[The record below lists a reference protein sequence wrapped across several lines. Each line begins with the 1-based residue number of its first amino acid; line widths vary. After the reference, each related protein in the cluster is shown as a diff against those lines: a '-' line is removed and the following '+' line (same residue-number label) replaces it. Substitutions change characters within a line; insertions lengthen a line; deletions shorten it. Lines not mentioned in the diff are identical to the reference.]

1 MSLMCDLF
9 VSHVI
14 LWKVSVSV
22 MWYYAS
28 DCNDF
33 IIFRVYL
40 QKKKKNT
47 LSICTH
53 TYTNT
58 VTIGV
63 ICFKLSWYLLS
74 VKDTEEGNRDW
85 EPVAN
90 RTDLITSYSF

>member
-1 MSLMCDLF
+1 MHLTVMISLFSGSIC
-9 VSHVI
+9 
-14 LWKVSVSV
+14 K
-22 MWYYAS
+22 
-28 DCNDF
+28 
-33 IIFRVYL
+33 
-40 QKKKKNT
+40 KKKKNP

>member
-40 QKKKKNT
+40 KKKKIHY
-47 LSICTH
+47 LYAHIRIQ
-53 TYTNT
+53 T